1 MYMNA
6 SYHTAF
12 IVYVYLIADI
22 IQYDVLYIL
31 CCMSLCIVESVERQ
45 SNTASA
51 SQWGP
56 LSIASAQLL
65 KSRVGHN
72 DMCKN

>member
-6 SYHTAF
+6 SYHTSF

-31 CCMSLCIVESVERQ
+31 CCISLCIVESVERQ
-45 SNTASA
+45 SNTLLHPNGVPSQSLGSA
-51 SQWGP
+51 P
-56 LSIASAQLL
+56 
-65 KSRVGHN
+65 
-72 DMCKN
+72 